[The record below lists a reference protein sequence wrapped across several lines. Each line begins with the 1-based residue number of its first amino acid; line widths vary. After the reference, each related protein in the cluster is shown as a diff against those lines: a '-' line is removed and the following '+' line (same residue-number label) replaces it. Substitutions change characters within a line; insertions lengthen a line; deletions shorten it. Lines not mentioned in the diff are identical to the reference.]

1 MGQVDMS
8 RKDILGVAT
17 DAALPSGDDN
27 RASKSR
33 SMPLLGVARKDRDP
47 ATKLTANIGNALRE
61 QNERLGRAEEIER
74 RLAEG
79 HTVVELDPASI
90 DPSFVQ
96 DRMPGDINGLLASLR
111 EQGQQVPILVRPHP
125 DRSSRY
131 QVAFGHRRLRAMAEL
146 GRPVRAVVRDL
157 TDEQLVVAQGQ
168 ENNEREDLT
177 FIEKARFAYRL
188 SKQFDRETV
197 IAAMSLDKSNL
208 SKMISLF
215 DNLPS
220 DLIDAIGPAPGVGRP
235 SWQNLAGL
243 IEKAPSSSEVA
254 AFAKSSAI
262 QVLTSADRFKA
273 VVSHLKPSRV
283 ARGVPNVMSTPDG
296 ARIAQL
302 KQSKTKLEIT
312 IDKKATPD
320 FAAFVLDQLPAL
332 YQAHRA
338 TLKDKQEQ

>member
-1 MGQVDMS
+1 MS
-8 RKDILGVAT
+8 RKDILGVTTGAT
-17 DAALPSGDDN
+17 VSLSDDN

-33 SMPLLGVARKDRDP
+33 SMPLLGVTRKDRDP

-79 HTVVELDPASI
+79 QTVVELDPASI

-96 DRMPGDINGLLASLR
+96 DRMPGDIDGLLASLR

-125 DRSSRY
+125 DTSSRY

-188 SKQFDRETV
+188 SKQFTREIV

-215 DNLPS
+215 DTLPA
-220 DLIDAIGPAPGVGRP
+220 DLIDAIGAAPGVGRP
-235 SWQNLAGL
+235 SWQKLAEL
-243 IEKAPSSSEVA
+243 IEKSPSPSEFVE
-254 AFAKSSAI
+254 FAQSQAI
-262 QVLTSADRFKA
+262 QALPSADRFKA
-273 VVSHLKPSRV
+273 VLSGLKPDRR
-283 ARGVPNVMSTPDG
+283 ARGVPEVMSTPDG

-302 KQSKTKLEIT
+302 TQSKTKLEIT
-312 IDKKATPD
+312 IDKKATPE
-320 FAAFVLDQLPAL
+320 FAAFVLEQLPAL

-338 TLKDKQEQ
+338 KIEQKQGE